1 MSLPTDRALLTRK
14 DVAGIL
20 EVSPD
25 FVRRNE
31 VTLGLDKA
39 KVTIGKKLVRYRR
52 RAVEAL
58 LAGVGILPQAPR

>member
-1 MSLPTDRALLTRK
+1 MIPIDRALLTRK
-14 DVAGIL
+14 DVAGML

-52 RAVEAL
+52 RAVEAV
-58 LAGVGILPQAPR
+58 LAGAGILPRPPR